1 MSLNP
6 SADSAAEGVRPADD
20 GGDITLRDLV
30 RLLRRRWRLLVAG
43 PLVAGLLALGATY
56 LVAPLFT
63 ARTSFLPP
71 QQQQSAAMA
80 TLASLGALGS
90 LAAGGAGLRSP
101 VDQYVALLQ
110 SHSVSLRIIERFDL
124 RSVYDEELLVDT
136 RDKLARNVRI
146 AAGRKDGLITVEVE
160 DRDPQRAASIANQYV
175 DELRRVTGE
184 LALTEAQQRRAFFEA
199 QLARTRDQLVRAQTA
214 LESSGI
220 GQGAI
225 KAEPRAA
232 AERFAR
238 LQAEVTAA
246 EVRIQTLRTSLV
258 DSAPEMQQ
266 RLAQLAALREQL
278 ARAEQPAAQGSADYI
293 GRFREFK
300 YQETLFELFA
310 RQYEAARL
318 DESREGA
325 LIQVVDVALPPE
337 RKSWPR
343 RGLTA
348 VLVTAGT
355 LLSMIVWLV
364 LSQLWRQDAERSEPS
379 SPS

>member
-1 MSLNP
+1 MSWNP
-6 SADSAAEGVRPADD
+6 SAESAAAGAQPADD
-20 GGDITLRDLV
+20 EGNITLRDLV
-30 RLLRRRWRLLVAG
+30 ELVGRRWRWLIAG
-43 PLVAGLLALGATY
+43 PLAAGLLALGATY

-63 ARTSFLPP
+63 ARTTFLPP

-90 LAAGGAGLRSP
+90 LAAGSAGLRSP

-124 RSVYDEELLVDT
+124 RRVYDEELIIDT
-136 RDKLARNVRI
+136 RDKLTRNVRVS
-146 AAGRKDGLITVEVE
+146 AGRKDGLITVEVE
-160 DRDPQRAASIANQYV
+160 DQDPQRAAAMANQYV
-175 DELRRVTGE
+175 EELRRITGE

-199 QLARTRDQLVRAQTA
+199 QLSRTRDQLARAQTA
-214 LESSGI
+214 LEASGI

-232 AERFAR
+232 AERYAR

-246 EVRIQTLRTSLV
+246 EVRLQTLRTSLAE
-258 DSAPEMQQ
+258 SAPEMQQ

-278 ARAEQPAAQGSADYI
+278 VRAEQPAAQGSTDYI

-343 RGLTA
+343 RGFTA
-348 VLVTAGT
+348 VLVTVGT
-355 LLSMIVWLV
+355 FLALIVWFV
-364 LSQLWRQDAERSEPS
+364 MTQLWRQPAARPGLS
-379 SPS
+379 